1 VSPRTYRSG
10 QRSSAT
16 KETRSRIVEAAR
28 TLLSRAGGDTFT
40 IDAVAELADVARMT
54 IYHQFGSKP
63 GLIAAVSDD
72 LASRGG
78 IGRLP
83 EAFMAPDP
91 MAGLEILVQVFIHL
105 WESERLVVRR
115 LRALS
120 ALDPDFT
127 DHEDRNQR
135 RRHAITVLLRRL
147 SPPPGDLD
155 DKADLL
161 TALTSFESYETLA
174 AGGRDAETAA
184 RLISATIR
192 RLLDQ
197 GRTRHKSESSAGPKP
212 GQLPKSLASKPADE
226 QRYKL
231 RNL

>member
-1 VSPRTYRSG
+1 VSPRTYQSEA
-10 QRSSAT
+10 RSSAT
-16 KETRSRIVEAAR
+16 RETHSRVLEAAR
-28 TLLSRAGGDTFT
+28 TLLSRPGGATFT

-54 IYHQFGSKP
+54 VYHQFGSKP
-63 GLIAAVSDD
+63 GLIAALSDD

-91 MAGLEILVQVFIHL
+91 MAGLEILIHVFMHL
-105 WESERLVVRR
+105 WESERLVVQR

-147 SPPPGDLD
+147 SPPPRDID

-161 TALTSFESYETLA
+161 TAMTSFETYETLIA
-174 AGGRDAETAA
+174 SGRDPDAAA
-184 RLISATIR
+184 RLISTAIR
-192 RLLDQ
+192 RLLV
-197 GRTRHKSESSAGPKP
+197 
-212 GQLPKSLASKPADE
+212 
-226 QRYKL
+226 
-231 RNL
+231 

>member
-1 VSPRTYRSG
+1 
-10 QRSSAT
+10 
-16 KETRSRIVEAAR
+16 
-28 TLLSRAGGDTFT
+28 LLSRPGGATFT

-54 IYHQFGSKP
+54 VYHQFGSKP
-63 GLIAAVSDD
+63 GLIAALSDD

-91 MAGLEILVQVFIHL
+91 MAGLEILIHVFMHL
-105 WESERLVVRR
+105 WESERLVVQR

-147 SPPPGDLD
+147 SPPPRDID

-161 TALTSFESYETLA
+161 TAMTSFESYETLIA
-174 AGGRDAETAA
+174 SGRDADGAA
-184 RLISATIR
+184 RLISTAIR
-192 RLLDQ
+192 RLLV
-197 GRTRHKSESSAGPKP
+197 
-212 GQLPKSLASKPADE
+212 
-226 QRYKL
+226 
-231 RNL
+231 

>member
-1 VSPRTYRSG
+1 VSPRTYHSEE
-10 QRSSAT
+10 RSSAT
-16 KETRSRIVEAAR
+16 RETRSRILEAAR
-28 TLLSRAGGDTFT
+28 TLLSRAVGATFT

-54 IYHQFGSKP
+54 VYHQFGSKP
-63 GLIAAVSDD
+63 GLIAALSDD

-78 IGRLP
+78 IGGLP

-91 MAGLEILVQVFIHL
+91 RAGLDILVRVFMHL
-105 WESERLVVRR
+105 WDSERQVVRR

-120 ALDPDFT
+120 ALDPEFT

-174 AGGRDAETAA
+174 ASGRDADAAA
-184 RLISATIR
+184 RLISAAI
-192 RLLDQ
+192 RLLLD
-197 GRTRHKSESSAGPKP
+197 
-212 GQLPKSLASKPADE
+212 
-226 QRYKL
+226 
-231 RNL
+231 

>member
-1 VSPRTYRSG
+1 VSPRTYRSEE
-10 QRSSAT
+10 RSSAT
-16 KETRSRIVEAAR
+16 RETRSRILGAAR
-28 TLLSRAGGDTFT
+28 TLLSHAVGATFT

-54 IYHQFGSKP
+54 VYHQFGSKP
-63 GLIAAVSDD
+63 GLIAALSDD

-78 IGRLP
+78 IGGLP

-91 MAGLEILVQVFIHL
+91 RAGLEILVRVFMHL
-105 WESERLVVRR
+105 WDSERQVVRR

-120 ALDPDFT
+120 ALDPEFT

-135 RRHAITVLLRRL
+135 RRHSITVLLRRL

-174 AGGRDAETAA
+174 ASGRDADAAA
-184 RLISATIR
+184 RLISAAIR
-192 RLLDQ
+192 RLLD
-197 GRTRHKSESSAGPKP
+197 
-212 GQLPKSLASKPADE
+212 
-226 QRYKL
+226 
-231 RNL
+231 

>member
-1 VSPRTYRSG
+1 VSPRGYQSER
-10 QRSSAT
+10 RSSAT
-16 KETRSRIVEAAR
+16 KETRSRILEAAR
-28 TLLSRAGGDTFT
+28 AVLSRAGGAPLT

-63 GLIAAVSDD
+63 GLIAALSDD

-91 MAGLEILVQVFIHL
+91 MAGLEILVQVFMHL
-105 WESERLVVRR
+105 WESERLIVQR

-120 ALDPDFT
+120 ALDPDFS

-135 RRHAITVLLRRL
+135 RRHAISVLLQRL
-147 SPPPGDLD
+147 MPPPTDLD

-161 TALTSFESYETLA
+161 TAMTSFESYETLA
-174 AGGRDAETAA
+174 VGGRDADATA
-184 RLISATIR
+184 RLISAAIR
-192 RLLDQ
+192 RLLD
-197 GRTRHKSESSAGPKP
+197 
-212 GQLPKSLASKPADE
+212 
-226 QRYKL
+226 
-231 RNL
+231 

>member
-1 VSPRTYRSG
+1 VSPRTYRSEE
-10 QRSSAT
+10 RSSAT
-16 KETRSRIVEAAR
+16 RETRTRILEAAR
-28 TLLSRAGGDTFT
+28 ALLSSAAGPAFT

-63 GLIAAVSDD
+63 GLIAALSDD

-91 MAGLEILVQVFIHL
+91 RAGLEILVQVFMHL

-120 ALDPDFT
+120 ALDPEFT
-127 DHEDRNQR
+127 DHEDRNKR

-161 TALTSFESYETLA
+161 TALTSFEGYETLA
-174 AGGRDAETAA
+174 ASGRDADAAA
-184 RLISATIR
+184 RLINAAMR
-192 RLLDQ
+192 QLL
-197 GRTRHKSESSAGPKP
+197 E
-212 GQLPKSLASKPADE
+212 
-226 QRYKL
+226 
-231 RNL
+231 

>member
-1 VSPRTYRSG
+1 VSPRTYQSEA
-10 QRSSAT
+10 RSSAT
-16 KETRSRIVEAAR
+16 RETRTRVLEAAR
-28 TLLSRAGGDTFT
+28 TLLSRPAVATLT

-54 IYHQFGSKP
+54 VYHQFGSKP
-63 GLIAAVSDD
+63 GLIAALSDD

-91 MAGLEILVQVFIHL
+91 MAGLEILVHVFMHL
-105 WESERLVVRR
+105 WESERLVVQR

-147 SPPPGDLD
+147 SPQPRDID

-161 TALTSFESYETLA
+161 TVMTSFESYETLIA
-174 AGGRDAETAA
+174 SGRDADAAA
-184 RLISATIR
+184 RLISTAIR
-192 RLLDQ
+192 RLLV
-197 GRTRHKSESSAGPKP
+197 
-212 GQLPKSLASKPADE
+212 
-226 QRYKL
+226 
-231 RNL
+231 